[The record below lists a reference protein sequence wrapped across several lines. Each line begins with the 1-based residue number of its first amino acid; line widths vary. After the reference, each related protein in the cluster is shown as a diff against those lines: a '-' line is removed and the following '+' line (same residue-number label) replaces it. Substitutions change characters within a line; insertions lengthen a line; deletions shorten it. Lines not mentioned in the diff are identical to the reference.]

1 MLGKMQRTYKGFS
14 LLELLGVLGVCVC
27 FLALLIPML
36 HTAKGKVEAF
46 RTHAILQ
53 AQAYGLW
60 AYYQEYRQFSDF
72 MPQDTRIPLKDH
84 WEDFTLMLL
93 GSAGLES
100 QGQASRLPVLNKNKR
115 SFYPKGAQD
124 FDRAFFNPEHVFLE
138 ITSNQALGSKNE
150 DGISKKA
157 RILIYQLRGSGWP
170 PVVVYA
176 GNFKH

>member
-14 LLELLGVLGVCVC
+14 LLELLGVLGVCAC
-27 FLALLIPML
+27 LLALLIPML
-36 HTAKGKVEAF
+36 YSARHKVETF
-46 RTHAILQ
+46 RAHAILQ

-60 AYYQEYRQFSDF
+60 AYYQEYRQFPDF
-72 MPQDTRIPLKDH
+72 MAPNTRIPLKDH
-84 WEDFTLMLL
+84 WEDFILMLL
-93 GSAGLES
+93 GGAGLES
-100 QGQASRLPVLNKNKR
+100 QEQALRLQMLNKKKL

-138 ITSNQALGSKNE
+138 ITSNEALGSKNQ
-150 DGISKKA
+150 DGVSKKA
-157 RILIYQLRGSGWP
+157 PILIYQLQGPGWP